1 MASGAINKDLL
12 KTTLEEMMAERNP
25 ELQSILE
32 ELLVKILSA
41 QHHSDRS
48 VPLDMQE
55 IRRRYGLRREA
66 FAPFPVS
73 LGQGENRAHEPLSPC
88 TQPLSGG

>member
-1 MASGAINKDLL
+1 MASQPIDKNLL
-12 KTTLEEMMAERNP
+12 KTALEEMMAERNP
-25 ELQSILE
+25 ELRSVLE

-41 QHHSDRS
+41 QHHTDRS

-66 FAPFPVS
+66 FVPLQEIFKDAPPAS
-73 LGQGENRAHEPLSPC
+73 EMIKLLRK
-88 TQPLSGG
+88 